1 MRYASFVIVL
11 ALGCFAL
18 VLPMGCNKSIG
29 DPSDAENQVTV
40 ANVDPN
46 MACADIDGTVQQ
58 SGEGGGGTVVFYDAK
73 NKLTFESRVRGN
85 ADMTDSVWSD
95 VIFTSVDITYQ
106 MNDGGDA
113 PAPWIGRP
121 APAITVKANSTTTV
135 DMITVPVADIG
146 PGRALA
152 ESGRLGVITMVFHG
166 KDAANQP
173 ATASVK
179 IPLGTYNACQSSGS

>member
-1 MRYASFVIVL
+1 MRYASFVTVL
-11 ALGCFAL
+11 ALGCLAL
-18 VLPMGCNKSIG
+18 VLPLGCNKSIG

-40 ANVDPN
+40 ASVDPN
-46 MACADIDGTVQQ
+46 MVCADIDGTIQQ
-58 SGEGGGGTVVFYDAK
+58 GSGGGNTVVFYDAK

-85 ADMTDSVWSD
+85 ADITSNVWSD

-106 MNDGGDA
+106 MNDGGPA
-113 PAPWIGRP
+113 PAPWFDRP

-146 PGRALA
+146 PGAPLDTA
-152 ESGRLGVITMVFHG
+152 GRLGVVTMVFHG

-179 IPLGTYNACQSSGS
+179 IPLGTYNACQASGS